1 MAVQRITNGGSEPLV
16 VWVEPWCDELRVP
29 PGSTLT
35 LIYELAADRD
45 DLSSVEATDAGMIF
59 WCGGRM
65 YRAELD
71 GKAVPV

>member
-1 MAVQRITNGGSEPLV
+1 MAVQRITNGGSEALP
-16 VWVEPWCDELRVP
+16 VWVEPWCDELLVP

-35 LIYELAADRD
+35 LTYELHADQD
-45 DLSSVEATDAGMIF
+45 DHSSVEATDAGMIF

-71 GKAVPV
+71 GKAVLV